1 MMEEVEVEVEIE
13 VEEAEE
19 AVEVEV
25 EIEVEIE
32 VAFVAVAVEEVG
44 EAVTVQETCFS
55 SRRRLLASLPPSLT
69 ACLQAGR
76 RYCASLSG
84 GDESR
89 KRPR

>member
-1 MMEEVEVEVEIE
+1 MEEV
-13 VEEAEE
+13 EAEE

-32 VAFVAVAVEEVG
+32 VAFVAVAVEVEV
-44 EAVTVQETCFS
+44 EVTVEETCFS
-55 SRRRLLASLPPSLT
+55 SRRRLLAVLPPSLT
-69 ACLQAGR
+69 ACLQARR
-76 RYCASLSG
+76 RYRATLSG